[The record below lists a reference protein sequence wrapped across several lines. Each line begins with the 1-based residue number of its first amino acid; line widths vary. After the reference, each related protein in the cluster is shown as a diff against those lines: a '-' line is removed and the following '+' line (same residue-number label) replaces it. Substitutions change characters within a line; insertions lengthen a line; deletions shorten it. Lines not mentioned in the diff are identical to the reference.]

1 MSLLCI
7 TVTAPTTAELRQRR
21 DEVPDA
27 DLIELRLDSVSDP
40 NVAGALA
47 GRDRPVIVTCR
58 PTWEGGLFTGS
69 EEERKR
75 LLADALALG
84 AEYVDLEWRARFDDL
99 IAQRAGRGIVL
110 SSHDF
115 EGVPVDLP
123 ARLRAMRS
131 TGAEVV
137 KLAAKTNT
145 LSDCVP
151 LLDIGAQAGRH
162 GGLVLVGMGE
172 HGLATR
178 VLASRFGSMWT
189 YAGRLREIRQPDA
202 AMPLEDFQFR
212 SLGEAT
218 QVYWLAAGSVAHSVS
233 TAMHNAAFR
242 RARRGAGDLPFPA
255 PRPDDFVTVGGAIGT
270 KGASATTP

>member
-27 DLIELRLDSVSDP
+27 
-40 NVAGALA
+40 
-47 GRDRPVIVTCR
+47 
-58 PTWEGGLFTGS
+58 
-69 EEERKR
+69 
-75 LLADALALG
+75 
-84 AEYVDLEWRARFDDL
+84 DLEWRARFDDL

-189 YAGRLREIRQPDA
+189 YAGRLREIGQPDA
-202 AMPLEDFQFR
+202 SMLLKDIQFR
-212 SLGEAT
+212 SLGE
-218 QVYWLAAGSVAHSVS
+218 S
-233 TAMHNAAFR
+233 TD
-242 RARRGAGDLPFPA
+242 G
-255 PRPDDFVTVGGAIGT
+255 
-270 KGASATTP
+270 